1 MPGRVRREGTVDY
14 LVTLTAGPDT
24 ADRILLE
31 RCDINFEIGRG
42 GGINE
47 WVETSTL
54 FGRRVA
60 AAALNIG
67 ACSGGGRHRLTR

>member
-31 RCDINFEIGRG
+31 RGQRCDINFEMGREG
-42 GGINE
+42 RRGAINE
-47 WVETSTL
+47 WVETSTSWL
-54 FGRRVA
+54 WMSRR
-60 AAALNIG
+60 G
-67 ACSGGGRHRLTR
+67 

>member
-31 RCDINFEIGRG
+31 RCDINFEIGG
-42 GGINE
+42 Y
-47 WVETSTL
+47 
-54 FGRRVA
+54 
-60 AAALNIG
+60 
-67 ACSGGGRHRLTR
+67 